1 VGPAEGVTPSSA
13 LALSTSQN
21 RSLPLFETILLSST
35 SIHFSSFASVPPIA
49 RTASHHR
56 FVLIASVASCPC
68 PPSFHPSLTHF
79 ASMAPSS
86 FNNSD
91 EMRSQRTRSKSD
103 ADIDYS
109 SQGKC
114 AAFISIMLVMFHAVI
129 RRASDISSQSPLLWV
144 LVSTTRH
151 ASRYQAL
158 VCLRRV
164 FSMDN
169 ALFVIR
175 KFHLPA
181 TILHSHLPC
190 SFFLALLLL
199 HHQTSTS
206 QYNSTGLSTILIF
219 VRSYRVLLGAPLV
232 GSSIRTLGR
241 RLCCQR
247 SVCHRP

>member
-1 VGPAEGVTPSSA
+1 VGPAERAAPSSA

-21 RSLPLFETILLSST
+21 QSLLRAETILLSST
-35 SIHFSSFASVPPIA
+35 SVHFSSFASVPSIA

-68 PPSFHPSLTHF
+68 LPSSHSSLTNF
-79 ASMAPSS
+79 ASMAPSP

-91 EMRSQRTRSKSD
+91 EMRFQRTRSKSD

-109 SQGKC
+109 SQGKS

-129 RRASDISSQSPLLWV
+129 RRALAISSQSPLLWV

-151 ASRYQAL
+151 ASRYPAL

-164 FSMDN
+164 FFMEH

-175 KFHLPA
+175 EFHLPLM
-181 TILHSHLPC
+181 ILHFHLPC
-190 SFFLALLLL
+190 SSCFPLLL
-199 HHQTSTS
+199 HQTSTS
-206 QYNSTGLSTILIF
+206 QSNPTGLSTMLIL
-219 VRSYRVLLGAPLV
+219 VRLYRVLLGTPLV
-232 GSSIRTLGR
+232 GFSIRTLGR
-241 RLCCQR
+241 RLFYR
-247 SVCHRP
+247 RAVCHRP